1 MSQDTSPP
9 SWWSGLK
16 FHNLDN
22 SLAPSQVSTLV
33 VEWIEI
39 CAVFQCGV
47 SGKSPPSWWS
57 GLKYHA
63 VRDSHARR
71 RVSTL
76 VVEWI
81 EILTCP
87 SPAVWYCVSTL
98 VVEWIEISIN

>member
-1 MSQDTSPP
+1 MKS
-9 SWWSGLK
+9 
-16 FHNLDN
+16 F
-22 SLAPSQVSTLV
+22 LAVLPFLA
-33 VEWIEI
+33 
-39 CAVFQCGV
+39 CLL
-47 SGKSPPSWWS
+47 SPPSWWS

-98 VVEWIEISIN
+98 VVEWIEIAIRSAPLASVIVSTLVVEWIEIPG

>member
-1 MSQDTSPP
+1 MKS
-9 SWWSGLK
+9 
-16 FHNLDN
+16 F
-22 SLAPSQVSTLV
+22 LAVLPFLA
-33 VEWIEI
+33 
-39 CAVFQCGV
+39 CLL
-47 SGKSPPSWWS
+47 SPPSWWS